1 MNTLGINIKG
11 NMEFVDTNYFI
22 RYFLKDN
29 KEQYKIVYNLFH
41 KAILGEKILFTS
53 LIVFFEIYW
62 LLFSYYKKKKEEV
75 IGILFEVLEMDY
87 IELEE
92 REKLK
97 QTLQIYKESN
107 LDLED
112 SFNLVYSTMNN
123 AFSFATFD
131 KKLISKFKSFHQN

>member
-1 MNTLGINIKG
+1 
-11 NMEFVDTNYFI
+11 MEFVDTNYFI
-22 RYFLKDN
+22 RYFLQDSQ
-29 KEQYKIVYNLFH
+29 EQYKIAYDLFH

-53 LIVFFEIYW
+53 LIVFFEICW

-92 REKLK
+92 REILR
-97 QTLQIYKESN
+97 QALQIYKNSN

-112 SFNLVYSTMNN
+112 SFNLVFAQTNN
-123 AFSFATFD
+123 ASSFATFD
-131 KKLISKFKSFHQN
+131 KKLISRFKAFRQN